1 MKLKK
6 KVISL
11 VLAVLVGIGCGWYIN
26 SQVHRAPVVSAD
38 MIETKIDSISEIN
51 GAQMVY
57 RGLITYTDGDIP
69 FINQKGFSMIYD
81 AKIKAGI
88 DFSKVKVDVDNNSNT
103 IVVSVPKATITS
115 IEINPDTIKLCD
127 RKYAVLNWN
136 KQEDVTVAMSHAKKD
151 ATTKAEKS
159 ALVKQAQDNTS
170 AVIKSVLS
178 GIADRKSVV

>member
-1 MKLKK
+1 
-6 KVISL
+6 
-11 VLAVLVGIGCGWYIN
+11 
-26 SQVHRAPVVSAD
+26 
-38 MIETKIDSISEIN
+38 MIEAKIDSISEIN

-151 ATTKAEKS
+151 ATAKAEKS

-170 AVIKSVLS
+170 AIIKSVLS
-178 GIADRKSVV
+178 GIASPSGEDYKVDIKVV